1 MIKIIIGL
9 LLVSGLA
16 FSYEMDF
23 NKDTVGLVRHL
34 KVYKYPEWVSK
45 IELTNG
51 KIIFFSSPKSMFEF
65 YFRPAKWFD
74 MGVKKEGDFKDIIVT
89 DFNTLKPINAK
100 GAFFVYGTNEISPGG
115 DDLVAFGSY
124 AEAQKFSKAHRG
136 QRILSFKE
144 VSDGLIRLLN
154 GRI

>member
-1 MIKIIIGL
+1 MIRFIIGL

-23 NKDTVGLVRHL
+23 KKDTTCLVRHL

-45 IELTNG
+45 IELQNG
-51 KIIFFSSPKSMFEF
+51 KKIFFSSPKSMFEF
-65 YFRPAKWFD
+65 YFRPAKWSD
-74 MGVKKEGDFKDIIVT
+74 LGVKHESDFKDIIVT
-89 DFNTLKPINAK
+89 DFATTKPINAK
-100 GAFFVYGTNEISPGG
+100 GAFYVYGTNEISPAG
-115 DDLVAFGSY
+115 DDLVPFGTY
-124 AEAQKFSKAHRG
+124 AEAEKFSKEHRG